1 MIFVYLTWLGWRD
14 LNPRNDSVKDCC
26 LYRLTTSHQIISEE
40 ELVVGLVYQQFR
52 GGNRRYILT
61 TLIPL
66 VRITGLEPARVS
78 Q

>member
-52 GGNRRYILT
+52 GGRPALYFNYTNSIGADNRT
-61 TLIPL
+61 
-66 VRITGLEPARVS
+66 
-78 Q
+78 